1 MKALNLFV
9 RYRLPLGIVLLI
21 GGIVMGIT
29 IGWWE
34 ATIILVLAAI
44 CLVSHFMLGPM
55 RLVQDAVEAG
65 DIEGAM
71 RIMNSIKFPNLLYKP
86 IRSAYYFM
94 QSNLA
99 MTNQDLDKAETA
111 IRQSIKS
118 GSPLKDQEGM
128 QYFQLGAIALQKNDI
143 KTADANLRKA
153 LRLGLPDKENRA
165 AALLQL
171 TSIAMN
177 RREFKVAKD
186 FFRRAKAE
194 KPTTK
199 ELVAQIKE
207 IDKYISRMPG

>member
-9 RYRLPLGIVLLI
+9 RYRLPLGIILLI

-34 ATIILVLAAI
+34 ATIILFLAVI
-44 CLVSHFMLGPM
+44 CLVTHFMLGPM

-65 DIEGAM
+65 DMEGAM

-143 KTADANLRKA
+143 KTADTNLRKA

-171 TSIAMN
+171 TTIAMN

-194 KPTTK
+194 KPATK

>member
-1 MKALNLFV
+1 MKALTLFV
-9 RYRLPLGIVLLI
+9 RYRFPLGIVLLI
-21 GGIVMGIT
+21 GGIAMGIT
-29 IGWWE
+29 VGWWE
-34 ATIILVLAAI
+34 ATIILFLAAV

-65 DIEGAM
+65 DIEGAQ
-71 RIMNSIKFPNLLYKP
+71 RILNSIKFPKLLYKP
-86 IRSAYYFM
+86 IRSAYYMM

-99 MTNQDLDKAETA
+99 MTNQDLDKAEHS
-111 IRQSIKS
+111 IRESIKA

-128 QYFQLGAIALQKNDI
+128 QYMQLGAIALQKGDI

-153 LRLGLPDKENRA
+153 LRLGLPDKENKA

-199 ELVAQIKE
+199 ELVSQIKE

>member
-1 MKALNLFV
+1 MKALTLFV
-9 RYRLPLGIVLLI
+9 RYRFPLGILLLI
-21 GGIVMGIT
+21 GGIAMGIT
-29 IGWWE
+29 VGWWE
-34 ATIILVLAAI
+34 ATIILFLAAV

-65 DIEGAM
+65 DIEGAQ
-71 RIMNSIKFPNLLYKP
+71 RILNSIKFPKLLYKP
-86 IRSAYYFM
+86 IRSAYYMM

-99 MTNQDLDKAETA
+99 MTNQDLDKAEHS
-111 IRQSIKS
+111 IRESIKA

-128 QYFQLGAIALQKNDI
+128 QYMQLGAIALQKGDI

-153 LRLGLPDKENRA
+153 LRLGLPDKENKA

-199 ELVAQIKE
+199 ELVSQIKE

>member
-1 MKALNLFV
+1 MKALTLFV
-9 RYRLPLGIVLLI
+9 RYRFPLGILLLI
-21 GGIVMGIT
+21 GGIAMGIT
-29 IGWWE
+29 VGWWE
-34 ATIILVLAAI
+34 ATIILFLAAV

-65 DIEGAM
+65 DIEGAQ
-71 RIMNSIKFPNLLYKP
+71 RILNSIKFPQLLYKP
-86 IRSAYYFM
+86 IRSAYHMM

-99 MTNQDLDKAETA
+99 MSNQDLDKAEHS
-111 IRQSIKS
+111 IRESIKA

-128 QYFQLGAIALQKNDI
+128 QYMQLGAIALQKGDV
-143 KTADANLRKA
+143 KSADANLRKA
-153 LRLGLPDKENRA
+153 LRLGLPDKENKA

-199 ELVAQIKE
+199 EIVAQIKE